1 MEIIFSPQAKED
13 LKYWKATGNKAIQQK
28 IEKLLIAIKQDPYR

>member
-13 LKYWKATGNKAIQQK
+13 LKYWKATDNKAIQQK
-28 IEKLLIAIKQDPYR
+28 IVNF